1 MNKKNIDAL
10 KSAGYTALWTF
21 VATAVGLL
29 TGWLAEVIAAL
40 SSDEFVLPDPSGAVK
55 AIAAAAVAAFSGI
68 LAAVVRLA
76 QANSDSIP
84 GQPPSY

>member
-1 MNKKNIDAL
+1 MSKKNIDAL

-21 VATAVGLL
+21 IATALGLL
-29 TGWLAEVIAAL
+29 TGWLGELTQAL
-40 SSDEFVLPDPSGAVK
+40 SSDEFVLPDPEPAAK

-68 LAAVVRLA
+68 VAAVIRLA
-76 QANSDSIP
+76 QANTSLP